1 MFLTILRDFCGGEGM
16 SSTTTQPDSTDGLP
30 QFYGFSRSHLVH
42 KDQFIS

>member
-1 MFLTILRDFCGGEGM
+1 M

-30 QFYGFSRSHLVH
+30 QFYRFSDFNLVH